1 MKAALI
7 LVDIQ
12 KDYFSGGQMELVGMN
27 DASRNARELL
37 RFFRE
42 KKWPIFH
49 IQHIAVRD
57 GATFFLP
64 NSVGMEIHENVKP
77 LLGETIIQKHHPNSF
92 LNTKLHEE
100 LLKAGI
106 ESVVI
111 CGAMSHMCIDA
122 TTRAA
127 ADLGFQCTVV
137 HDACATRDLIFNDK
151 AVPADMVH
159 SAFMAAFQSV
169 YAKVMDLNSF
179 ASWMIQSFSNLPG

>member
-12 KDYFSGGQMELVGMN
+12 KDYFPGGRMELVRMN

-37 RFFRE
+37 QFFRE
-42 KKWPIFH
+42 KKWPVFH
-49 IQHIAVRD
+49 IQHIAVKD

-64 NSVGMEIHENVKP
+64 NSVGMEIHENVTP
-77 LLGETIIQKHHPNSF
+77 ISNEPVIQKHHPNSF

-127 ADLGFQCTVV
+127 ADLGFQCTVI
-137 HDACATRDLIFNDK
+137 HDACATKDLTFGGK

-159 SAFMAAFQSV
+159 GAFMAALQSI
-169 YAKVMDLNSF
+169 YAKVMDLSTF
-179 ASWMIQSFSNLPG
+179 SSWIIQNFSNQPG

>member
-1 MKAALI
+1 MKVALI

-179 ASWMIQSFSNLPG
+179 TSWMIQSFSNLPG

>member
-1 MKAALI
+1 MKIGLI

-12 KDYFSGGQMELVGMN
+12 KDYFPGGLMELVGMN

-57 GATFFLP
+57 NATFFLP
-64 NSVGMEIHENVKP
+64 NSPGIDIHEDVTP
-77 LLGETIIQKHHPNSF
+77 LPSEPVIQKHHPNSF

-137 HDACATRDLIFNDK
+137 HDACATKDLIFDDN
-151 AVPADMVH
+151 AVPPDMVH
-159 SAFMAAFQSV
+159 SAFMAALQSV

-179 ASWMIQSFSNLPG
+179 TSCMIQNFSNQPG

>member
-12 KDYFSGGQMELVGMN
+12 KDYFPGGRMELVGMKE
-27 DASRNARELL
+27 ASENAREML

-49 IQHIAVRD
+49 IQHIALRD

-64 NSVGMEIHENVKP
+64 NSQGIDIHENVTP
-77 LLGETIIQKHHPNSF
+77 ISNEPVIQKHHPNSF

-137 HDACATRDLIFNDK
+137 HDACATKDLTFGGK

-159 SAFMAAFQSV
+159 GAFMAALQSV
-169 YAKVMDLNSF
+169 YAKVMDLGAFS
-179 ASWMIQSFSNLPG
+179 SWMIQNFSNQSG

>member
-7 LVDIQ
+7 LVDVQ
-12 KDYFSGGQMELVGMN
+12 KDYFSGGRMELVGMN

-159 SAFMAAFQSV
+159 SSFMAAFQSV

-179 ASWMIQSFSNLPG
+179 TSWMIQSFSNLPG

>member
-1 MKAALI
+1 MKMGLI

-12 KDYFSGGQMELVGMN
+12 KDYFSGGRMELVGMKE
-27 DASRNARELL
+27 ASENAREILL
-37 RFFRE
+37 FFRE

-49 IQHIAVRD
+49 IQHIAIKD

-64 NSVGMEIHENVKP
+64 DSQGIDIHKNVTP
-77 LLGETIIQKHHPNSF
+77 LPSETVIQKHHPNSF
-92 LNTKLHEE
+92 LNTSLHEE

-127 ADLGFQCTVV
+127 ADSGFQCIVV
-137 HDACATRDLIFNDK
+137 HDACATKDLTFDGNAI
-151 AVPADMVH
+151 PADMVH
-159 SAFMAAFQSV
+159 GAFMAALQPV
-169 YAKVMDLNSF
+169 YAKVMDLSSF
-179 ASWMIQSFSNLPG
+179 SSWMIQNLSNQPG

>member
-12 KDYFSGGQMELVGMN
+12 KDYFPGGRMELVGMKE
-27 DASRNARELL
+27 ASENAREML

-49 IQHIAVRD
+49 IQHIAVKD

-64 NSVGMEIHENVKP
+64 NSQGIDIHENVRP
-77 LLGETIIQKHHPNSF
+77 VSNEPVIQKHHPNSF

-100 LLKAGI
+100 LLKAEI

-137 HDACATRDLIFNDK
+137 HDACATKDLTFGGK

-159 SAFMAAFQSV
+159 GAFMAALQSV
-169 YAKVMDLNSF
+169 YAEVLNLS
-179 ASWMIQSFSNLPG
+179 SFSS

>member
-7 LVDIQ
+7 LIDIQ
-12 KDYFSGGQMELVGMN
+12 KDYFPGGRMELVGMN

-179 ASWMIQSFSNLPG
+179 TSWMIQSFSNLPG

>member
-1 MKAALI
+1 MKIGLI
-7 LVDIQ
+7 LIDIQ
-12 KDYFSGGQMELVGMN
+12 KDYFPGGRMELVGMN

-127 ADLGFQCTVV
+127 ADLGFQCIVV
-137 HDACATRDLIFNDK
+137 HDACATKDLIFGDK
-151 AVPADMVH
+151 AVSAEMVH
-159 SAFMAAFQSV
+159 SAFMAALQPV
-169 YAKVMDLNSF
+169 YAKVMDLSSF
-179 ASWMIQSFSNLPG
+179 TSWMIQNFSNQPG

>member
-12 KDYFSGGQMELVGMN
+12 KDYFPGGRMELVGMKE
-27 DASRNARELL
+27 ASENAREML

-49 IQHIAVRD
+49 IQHIAVKD

-64 NSVGMEIHENVKP
+64 NSVGMEIHENVTP
-77 LLGETIIQKHHPNSF
+77 ISNEPVIQKHHPNSF

-137 HDACATRDLIFNDK
+137 HDACATKDLTFGGK

-159 SAFMAAFQSV
+159 GAFMAALQSV
-169 YAKVMDLNSF
+169 YAKVMDLGAFS
-179 ASWMIQSFSNLPG
+179 SWMIQNFSNQSG

>member
-1 MKAALI
+1 MNTALI
-7 LVDIQ
+7 IVDIQ
-12 KDYFSGGQMELVGMN
+12 KDYFPGGRMELVGMN

-37 RFFRE
+37 QFFRE

-57 GATFFLP
+57 NATFFLP
-64 NSVGMEIHENVKP
+64 KSQGIDIHENVTP
-77 LLGETIIQKHHPNSF
+77 LPNEPVIQKHHPNSF

-106 ESVVI
+106 EHVVI

-127 ADLGFQCTVV
+127 ADLGFQCTVI
-137 HDACATRDLIFNDK
+137 HDACATKDLSFGGK

-159 SAFMAAFQSV
+159 GAFMAALQSV
-169 YAKVMDLNSF
+169 YAKVIDLSTF
-179 ASWMIQSFSNLPG
+179 SSWIIQNFSNQPG

>member
-127 ADLGFQCTVV
+127 SDLGFQCTVV
-137 HDACATRDLIFNDK
+137 HDACATKDLIFSDK

>member
-1 MKAALI
+1 MKIGLI

-12 KDYFSGGQMELVGMN
+12 KDYFPGGRMELVGMKE
-27 DASRNARELL
+27 ASEKAREMLL
-37 RFFRE
+37 VFRE
-42 KKWPIFH
+42 KKCPIVH

-77 LLGETIIQKHHPNSF
+77 LLGEPVIQKHHPNSF

-100 LLKAGI
+100 LLKARI

-127 ADLGFQCTVV
+127 ADLGFQCTIV
-137 HDACATRDLIFNDK
+137 HDACATKDLTFGGK
-151 AVPADMVH
+151 TVPADMVH
-159 SAFMAAFQSV
+159 GAFMAALQSV

-179 ASWMIQSFSNLPG
+179 SSWMIQNLSNQPG

>member
-1 MKAALI
+1 MKIGLI

-12 KDYFSGGQMELVGMN
+12 KDYFPGGCMELIGMN

-37 RFFRE
+37 QFFRE
-42 KKWPIFH
+42 KNWPIFH
-49 IQHIAVRD
+49 IQHIAVSN

-64 NSVGMEIHENVKP
+64 NSPGMEIHENVKP
-77 LLGETIIQKHHPNSF
+77 LPEEMVIQKHHPNSF
-92 LNTKLHEE
+92 LNTSLHDE

-127 ADLGFQCTVV
+127 ADLGFGCIVV
-137 HDACATRDLIFNDK
+137 HDACATKDLNFDSKI
-151 AVPADMVH
+151 VSADMVH
-159 SAFMAAFQSV
+159 GAFMAALQSV
-169 YAKVMDLNSF
+169 YAKVMDLGAFS
-179 ASWMIQSFSNLPG
+179 SWMIQNLPNQPG

>member
-179 ASWMIQSFSNLPG
+179 TSWMIQSFSNLPG